1 MRRRETRLS
10 SFKRDVVCCVVSQ
23 GGSRRRGAGCLEWRL
38 IQDPRVR
45 KHYESLVAR
54 AFRFHGAT
62 GDLGPGFIPHTMLLV
77 VLGINRFVIEE
88 IKSPF
93 RAA

>member
-1 MRRRETRLS
+1 ML
-10 SFKRDVVCCVVSQ
+10 CVVLCLK
-23 GGSRRRGAGCLEWRL
+23 GGAGVSGMEA
-38 IQDPRVR
+38 DPRSTAAKTLGKPCGEGLSVSR
-45 KHYESLVAR
+45 L
-54 AFRFHGAT
+54 
-62 GDLGPGFIPHTMLLV
+62 DLGPGFIPHTMLLV

>member
-23 GGSRRRGAGCLEWRL
+23 GGRGGGEQGCLEWRL

-54 AFRFHGAT
+54 AFRFRGAT
-62 GDLGPGFIPHTMLLV
+62 GDLGPGFIPHTMVPV
-77 VLGINRFVIEE
+77 VKGET
-88 IKSPF
+88 
-93 RAA
+93 